1 MRLRQALSN
10 VIADLATPGVGSP
23 HHRAMTFVGHAM
35 VSAALVDWLGIAGF
49 AAAGIVAAV
58 YALKERRDI
67 RKGGGIWDSLEDTL
81 AIAMGGFYGTL
92 LWPAYVLG
100 TAFGVMV
107 LSEARRLR

>member
-10 VIADLATPGVGSP
+10 IIADLATPGIGSP
-23 HHRAMTFVGHAM
+23 YTRGVIFIGHSM
-35 VSAALVDWLGIAGF
+35 VSAALVDALGIAGF
-49 AAAGIVAAV
+49 IASGAIAIA
-58 YALKERRDI
+58 YAILKERRDI

-81 AIAMGGFYGTL
+81 AVAMGGFYGAL

-107 LSEARRLR
+107 LAEARR